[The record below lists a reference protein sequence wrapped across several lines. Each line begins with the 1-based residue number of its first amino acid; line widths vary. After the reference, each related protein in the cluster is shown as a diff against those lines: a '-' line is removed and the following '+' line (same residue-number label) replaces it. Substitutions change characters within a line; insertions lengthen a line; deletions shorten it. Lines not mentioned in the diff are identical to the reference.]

1 MKCKVHVYALSTCGW
16 CHKTLKWFE
25 DNNVAC
31 ETVFVD
37 KLEGEKREDIMREVR
52 QYNPGMSFPTVVVDD
67 GRVVVVGFKPE
78 QLAKE
83 LLR

>member
-16 CHKTLKWFE
+16 CHKTLKWLE

-31 ETVFVD
+31 ETIFVD
-37 KLEGEKREDIMREVR
+37 KLDGNDKDEIMKKVR
-52 QYNPGMSFPTVVVDD
+52 QHNPGLSFPTVVIDD

-78 QLAKE
+78 KLAEE
-83 LLR
+83 LLK